1 MLFAG
6 TSGARKRL
14 IMQRSSSINEIF
26 LSKTEIQKDKGVSA
40 MCSTHVLR
48 QKKVLYTVLFVV
60 IFAFVLAACGTRSSS
75 TATGSTSTTP
85 ASIPTSGT
93 VPGYTTTYGCP
104 SDVVVSTAPAA
115 PNVTVEPKQGNT
127 VINAHRGDVIEIQ
140 MPFGVAWQGPTTS
153 QGVLQ
158 LQQPAG
164 YVWKP
169 ANACIWRFVAMG
181 TGRVALDFSGSAICK
196 KVSLC
201 VPSEVD
207 ATFTITVD

>member
-1 MLFAG
+1 MEWF
-6 TSGARKRL
+6 
-14 IMQRSSSINEIF
+14 SSINEIF
-26 LSKTEIQKDKGVSA
+26 LSETEIEKDQGVSA
-40 MCSTHVLR
+40 MCSSHVLR

-60 IFAFVLAACGTRSSS
+60 VFAFVLAACGTRSSG
-75 TATGSTSTTP
+75 TATGSTPTP
-85 ASIPTSGT
+85 SSIPTSGT
-93 VPGYTTTYGCP
+93 VPGYGTTYGCP

-115 PNVTVEPKQGNT
+115 PDVTVEPKQGST

-153 QGVLQ
+153 QGMLQ
-158 LQQPAG
+158 LQQPFG

-169 ANACIWRFVAMG
+169 SNACIWRFVAMG
-181 TGRVALDFSGSAICK
+181 TGTVALDFSGSAICK

-207 ATFTITVD
+207 ATFTITVG